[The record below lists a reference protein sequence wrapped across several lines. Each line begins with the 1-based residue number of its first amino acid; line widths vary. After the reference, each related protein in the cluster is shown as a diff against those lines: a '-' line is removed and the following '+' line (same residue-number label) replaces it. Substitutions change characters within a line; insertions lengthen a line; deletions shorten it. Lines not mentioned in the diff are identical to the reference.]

1 LISVGLPAYKAK
13 YLKEAIES
21 VLKQT
26 YCDFELIIINDASP
40 ENIKEIVK
48 SFNEPRIRYYENEK
62 NLGKESLVQNWNK
75 VLSLANGEYF
85 VLFSDD
91 DIYESTFLQEMLDL
105 MRKYPNVQIAH
116 CRVEIIDEN
125 GKTLYYSPSCPEY
138 EDVID
143 FMWHRLKGLRDQFA
157 PDFMTRTEML
167 KGIGGFVDF
176 PLAWSSDDA
185 TWFTLA
191 KESGIAFLNK
201 PLFKWR
207 LSNSNISKI
216 GSAELRIK
224 ANILYNEWANNFVT
238 SVEALNK
245 KDKLK
250 IERIKKLLPVW
261 RARNISGIL
270 SSTSGDGFLSLLRI
284 LQKWLKFRKKY
295 QLNLMVLIMAV
306 MYKVKRM
313 LFA

>member
-1 LISVGLPAYKAK
+1 MRR
-13 YLKEAIES
+13 
-21 VLKQT
+21 
-26 YCDFELIIINDASP
+26 CD
-40 ENIKEIVK
+40 IK
-48 SFNEPRIRYYENEK
+48 
-62 NLGKESLVQNWNK
+62 LL
-75 VLSLANGEYF
+75 
-85 VLFSDD
+85 
-91 DIYESTFLQEMLDL
+91 
-105 MRKYPNVQIAH
+105 
-116 CRVEIIDEN
+116 
-125 GKTLYYSPSCPEY
+125 
-138 EDVID
+138 
-143 FMWHRLKGLRDQFA
+143 
-157 PDFMTRTEML
+157 
-167 KGIGGFVDF
+167 
-176 PLAWSSDDA
+176 
-185 TWFTLA
+185 
-191 KESGIAFLNK
+191 ESGIAFLKK

-284 LQKWLKFRKKY
+284 LQKWLKFRKEY